1 MFTWSPG
8 QSYAASVHSHP
19 TPEVRSM
26 GDGTELICSVVARA
40 VLVQF
45 QVQHQ
50 TGVLASNQLKLVHL
64 GKTEAEETKTTG
76 RAKAFPGYLPV
87 SLSSVPM
94 TDPYT
99 WQK

>member
-8 QSYAASVHSHP
+8 QSYAASVHLHP
-19 TPEVRSM
+19 TPEV
-26 GDGTELICSVVARA
+26 ICSVVAGA

-45 QVQHQ
+45 QDQDQ
-50 TGVLASNQLKLVHL
+50 TGSLASNQLKLVHL
-64 GKTEAEETKTTG
+64 EKIEVEETKTTG
-76 RAKAFPGYLPV
+76 GAKAFPWYLPV

-94 TDPYT
+94 IDSYT